1 MKLLLTGAF
10 SYTSEQLKQFEALG
24 ANVTFVQDEREELS
38 IDVSDF
44 EAVVCNGLFLKNE
57 INRFKK
63 LRFVQLTSAGLDRV
77 PLDYIQKK
85 GIKLCNARGVYS
97 VPMAEWALCGVL
109 SLYKHL
115 NDFSEKQKNRL
126 WEKDRAVRELS
137 GDTVLI
143 VGCGSVGTECAK
155 RFKAFGMRVIA
166 ADIVNPQSDVYDA
179 YFPMQ
184 EIDNALET
192 ADVIVLTLP
201 LTADTRGFFHA
212 ERFSHC
218 KNGAILVNIAR
229 GAVVKEKDL
238 TDALIR
244 GNLGGAVLDVFEDEP
259 LSAESP
265 LWELENVMITPHN
278 SFVSPKN
285 NERLFS
291 VMLQN
296 IETFLKERNAK

>member
-1 MKLLLTGAF
+1 MRLLLTGAF
-10 SYTSEQLKQFEALG
+10 AYSEAQLQKLRALG
-24 ANVTFVQDEREELS
+24 AALVFQKDERGAPET
-38 IDVSDF
+38 DF
-44 EAVVCNGLFLKNE
+44 AAVDAVVCNGLFLYHDIKEFKNLKC
-57 INRFKK
+57 I
-63 LRFVQLTSAGLDRV
+63 QLTSAGLDRV
-77 PLDYIQKK
+77 PLDYIQEK
-85 GIKLCNARGVYS
+85 GIHLYNARGVYS

-115 NDFSEKQKNRL
+115 NDFAKKQKNHL
-126 WEKDRAVRELS
+126 WEKDREVRELQ

-143 VGCGSVGTECAK
+143 VGCGSVGTECAE
-155 RFKAFGMRVIA
+155 RFKAFGMRVMA
-166 ADIVNPQSDVYDA
+166 ADIVKPQSDAYDA

-201 LTADTRGFFHA
+201 LTEDTRGFFRA

-218 KNGAILVNIAR
+218 KSGAILVNIAR

-238 TDALIR
+238 TNALVS

-265 LWELENVMITPHN
+265 LWDMENVMITPHN

-296 IETFLKERNAK
+296 IETFLKERPEK

>member
-1 MKLLLTGAF
+1 MRLLLTGAF
-10 SYTSEQLKQFEALG
+10 SYSEAQLNALRALG
-24 ANVTFVQDEREELS
+24 AELVFQKDERGAPET
-38 IDVSDF
+38 DF
-44 EAVVCNGLFLKNE
+44 AAVDAVVCNGLFLYHDIKEFNNLKC
-57 INRFKK
+57 I
-63 LRFVQLTSAGLDRV
+63 QLTSAGLDRV
-77 PLDYIQKK
+77 PIDYIQEK

-115 NDFSEKQKNRL
+115 NAFAEKQKNHL
-126 WEKDRAVRELS
+126 WEKDREVRELS

-143 VGCGSVGTECAK
+143 VGCGSVGAACAK

-166 ADIVNPQSDVYDA
+166 ADIVKPQSDVYDA

-184 EIDNALET
+184 EIDQALET

-201 LTADTRGFFHA
+201 LTEETRGFFHA

-238 TDALIR
+238 TDALIS

-259 LSAESP
+259 LPPESP

-296 IETFLKERNAK
+296 IETFLKERPEK

>member
-1 MKLLLTGAF
+1 MRLLLTGAF
-10 SYTSEQLKQFEALG
+10 SYSEAQLNALRALG
-24 ANVTFVQDEREELS
+24 AELVFQKDERGAPET
-38 IDVSDF
+38 DF
-44 EAVVCNGLFLKNE
+44 AAVEAAVCNGLFLYHDIKEFKNLKC
-57 INRFKK
+57 I
-63 LRFVQLTSAGLDRV
+63 QLTSAGLDRV
-77 PLDYIQKK
+77 PLDYIQEK

-115 NDFSEKQKNRL
+115 NTFSEKQKNHL
-126 WEKDRAVRELS
+126 WEKDREVRELS
-137 GDTVLI
+137 GDTVVI
-143 VGCGSVGTECAK
+143 VGCGSVGTACAK

-179 YFPMQ
+179 FFSMQ
-184 EIDNALET
+184 EIDQALET

-218 KNGAILVNIAR
+218 KNGAILVNIAC

-238 TDALIR
+238 TDALIS

-259 LSAESP
+259 LPPESP
-265 LWELENVMITPHN
+265 LWELENVLITPHN

-296 IETFLKERNAK
+296 IETFLKERPEK

>member
-1 MKLLLTGAF
+1 MRLLLTGAF
-10 SYTSEQLKQFEALG
+10 SYSEAQLNALRALG
-24 ANVTFVQDEREELS
+24 AAVVFQKDERGAPET
-38 IDVSDF
+38 DF
-44 EAVVCNGLFLKNE
+44 AAVDAVVCNGLFLYHDITEFKNL
-57 INRFKK
+57 K
-63 LRFVQLTSAGLDRV
+63 FVQLTSAGLDRV
-77 PLDYIQKK
+77 PLDYIQEK
-85 GIKLCNARGVYS
+85 GIKLYNARGVYS

-109 SLYKHL
+109 SLYKHV
-115 NDFSEKQKNRL
+115 NAFSDKQKNHL
-126 WEKDRAVRELS
+126 WEKDREVRELQ
-137 GDTVLI
+137 GDTALI
-143 VGCGSVGTECAK
+143 VGCGSVGTECAV

-166 ADIVNPQSDVYDA
+166 ADIVKPQSDAYDA

-184 EIDNALET
+184 EIDKALEK

-201 LTADTRGFFHA
+201 LTEDTRGFFHE

-238 TDALIR
+238 TYALVS
-244 GNLGGAVLDVFEDEP
+244 GNLGGAVLDVFADEP
-259 LSAESP
+259 LPQESP
-265 LWELENVMITPHN
+265 LWEMENVVITPHN

-296 IETFLKERNAK
+296 IKTFLKERAEK

>member
-1 MKLLLTGAF
+1 MRLLLTGAF
-10 SYTSEQLKQFEALG
+10 SYSEAQLNALRALG
-24 ANVTFVQDEREELS
+24 AAVVFQKDERGAPET
-38 IDVSDF
+38 DF
-44 EAVVCNGLFLKNE
+44 AAVDAVVCNGLFLYHDITEFKNL
-57 INRFKK
+57 K
-63 LRFVQLTSAGLDRV
+63 FVQLTSAGLDRV
-77 PLDYIQKK
+77 PLDYIREK

-115 NDFSEKQKNRL
+115 NAFSEKQKNHL
-126 WEKDRAVRELS
+126 WEKDREVRELS
-137 GDTVLI
+137 GDTALI
-143 VGCGSVGTECAK
+143 VGCGSVGTECAV
-155 RFKAFGMRVIA
+155 RFKAFGMRVMA
-166 ADIVNPQSDVYDA
+166 ADIVKPQSDVYDA

-184 EIDNALET
+184 EIDKALEK

-201 LTADTRGFFHA
+201 LTEDTRGFFHG

-238 TDALIR
+238 TDALIS

-259 LSAESP
+259 LPQESP
-265 LWELENVMITPHN
+265 LWEMENVVITPHN

-296 IETFLKERNAK
+296 IKTFLKERTEK

>member
-1 MKLLLTGAF
+1 MRLLLTGAF
-10 SYTSEQLKQFEALG
+10 AYSEAQLNALRVLG
-24 ANVTFVQDEREELS
+24 AELVFQKDERGAPET
-38 IDVSDF
+38 DF
-44 EAVVCNGLFLKNE
+44 AAVDAVVCNGLFLYHDIKEFKNLKC
-57 INRFKK
+57 I
-63 LRFVQLTSAGLDRV
+63 QLTSAGLDRV
-77 PLDYIQKK
+77 PLDYIQEK

-115 NDFSEKQKNRL
+115 NTFSEKQKNHL
-126 WEKDRAVRELS
+126 WEKDRKVRELS

-143 VGCGSVGTECAK
+143 VGCGSVGTACAK
-155 RFKAFGMRVIA
+155 RFKAFGMRVMA
-166 ADIVNPQSDVYDA
+166 ADIVKPQSDVYDA

-184 EIDNALET
+184 EIDKALET

-201 LTADTRGFFHA
+201 LTEETRGFFHA

-238 TDALIR
+238 TDALIS

-296 IETFLKERNAK
+296 IETFLKERPEK

>member
-1 MKLLLTGAF
+1 MRLLLTGAF
-10 SYTSEQLKQFEALG
+10 SYSEAQLNALRALG
-24 ANVTFVQDEREELS
+24 AELVFQKDERGAPET
-38 IDVSDF
+38 DF
-44 EAVVCNGLFLKNE
+44 AAVEAAVCNGLFLYHDIKEFKNLKC
-57 INRFKK
+57 I
-63 LRFVQLTSAGLDRV
+63 QLTSAGLDRV
-77 PLDYIQKK
+77 PLDYIQEK
-85 GIKLCNARGVYS
+85 GIKLYNARGVYS

-115 NDFSEKQKNRL
+115 NDFSEKQKNHL
-126 WEKDRAVRELS
+126 WEKDREVRELQ

-155 RFKAFGMRVIA
+155 RFKAFGMRVMA
-166 ADIVNPQSDVYDA
+166 ADIVKPQSDVYDA
-179 YFPMQ
+179 YFSMQ
-184 EIDNALET
+184 EIDKGLET

-201 LTADTRGFFHA
+201 LTEETRGFFRA
-212 ERFSHC
+212 EHFSHC

-238 TDALIR
+238 TNALVS

-259 LSAESP
+259 LTKDSP

>member
-1 MKLLLTGAF
+1 MRLLLTGAF
-10 SYTSEQLKQFEALG
+10 SYSEAQLNALRALG
-24 ANVTFVQDEREELS
+24 AELVYQKDERGALET
-38 IDVSDF
+38 DF
-44 EAVVCNGLFLKNE
+44 AAVDAVVCNGLFLYHDIRE
-57 INRFKK
+57 FRA

-115 NDFSEKQKNRL
+115 NAFSEKQKNHL
-126 WEKDRAVRELS
+126 WEKDREVRELQ

-143 VGCGSVGTECAK
+143 VGCGSVGTECAE
-155 RFKAFGMRVIA
+155 RFKAFGMRVMA
-166 ADIVNPQSDVYDA
+166 ADIVNPQSDVYDE

-184 EIDNALET
+184 EIDKALET

-201 LTADTRGFFHA
+201 LTEDTRGFFRA
-212 ERFSHC
+212 ERFFHC

-238 TDALIR
+238 TDALIS

-259 LSAESP
+259 LPKDSP
-265 LWELENVMITPHN
+265 LWELKNVIITPHN

-296 IETFLKERNAK
+296 IETFLKERPEK

>member
-1 MKLLLTGAF
+1 MRLLLTGAF
-10 SYTSEQLKQFEALG
+10 AYSEAQLNALRALG
-24 ANVTFVQDEREELS
+24 AALVFQKDERGAPET
-38 IDVSDF
+38 DF
-44 EAVVCNGLFLKNE
+44 AAVDAVVCNGLFLYHDIKEFKNLKC
-57 INRFKK
+57 I
-63 LRFVQLTSAGLDRV
+63 QLTSAGLDRV
-77 PLDYIQKK
+77 PLDYIQEK
-85 GIKLCNARGVYS
+85 GIHLYNARGVYS

-115 NDFSEKQKNRL
+115 NAFSEKQKNHL
-126 WEKDRAVRELS
+126 WEKDREVRELQ

-143 VGCGSVGTECAK
+143 VGCGSVGTACAE
-155 RFKAFGMRVIA
+155 RFKAFGMRVMA
-166 ADIVNPQSDVYDA
+166 ADIQKPQSDVYDA
-179 YFPMQ
+179 YFSMQ
-184 EIDNALET
+184 EIDKALET

-201 LTADTRGFFHA
+201 LTADTRGFFRA

-238 TDALIR
+238 TDALVS

-259 LSAESP
+259 LPKDSP

-296 IETFLKERNAK
+296 IETFLKERSEK

>member
-1 MKLLLTGAF
+1 MRLLLTGAF
-10 SYTSEQLKQFEALG
+10 AFSEAQLQALRALG
-24 ANVTFVQDEREELS
+24 AELVFQKDERGAPET
-38 IDVSDF
+38 DF
-44 EAVVCNGLFLKNE
+44 AAVDAVVCNGLFLYHDITEFKNL
-57 INRFKK
+57 K
-63 LRFVQLTSAGLDRV
+63 FVQLTSAGLDRV
-77 PLDYIQKK
+77 PLDYIQEK
-85 GIKLCNARGVYS
+85 GIKLYNARGVYS

-115 NDFSEKQKNRL
+115 NAFSEKQKKHL
-126 WEKDRAVRELS
+126 WEKDREVRELS

-143 VGCGSVGTECAK
+143 VGCGSVGTACAV
-155 RFKAFGMRVIA
+155 RFKAFGMRVMA
-166 ADIVNPQSDVYDA
+166 ADIVKPQGDVYDA

-184 EIDNALET
+184 EIDKALEK

-201 LTADTRGFFHA
+201 LTEDTRGFFREA
-212 ERFSHC
+212 RFSHC

-238 TDALIR
+238 TDALVSEK
-244 GNLGGAVLDVFEDEP
+244 LGGAVLDVFADEP
-259 LSAESP
+259 LPQESP
-265 LWELENVMITPHN
+265 LWEMENVVITPHN

-296 IETFLKERNAK
+296 IETFLKERAEK

>member
-1 MKLLLTGAF
+1 MNLLLTGAF
-10 SYTSEQLKQFEALG
+10 SYTNEQLKQLEAMG
-24 ANVTFVQDEREELS
+24 ANITFVQDEREELS

-44 EAVVCNGLFLKNE
+44 DAVVCNGLFLKND
-57 INRFKK
+57 ISRFKK
-63 LRFVQLTSAGLDRV
+63 LRFIQLTSAGFDRV
-77 PLDYIQKK
+77 PLKYVQEN
-85 GIKLCNARGVYS
+85 GIELHNARGVYS
-97 VPMAEWALCGVL
+97 VPMAEWVLCGVL

-115 NDFSEKQKNRL
+115 NAFSEKQKNHL
-126 WEKDRAVRELS
+126 WEKDREVRELQ
-137 GDTVLI
+137 GDTALI
-143 VGCGSVGTECAK
+143 VGCGSVGTECAA

-166 ADIVNPQSDVYDA
+166 ADIVKPQGDTYDA

-184 EIDNALET
+184 EMDKALKT

-201 LTADTRGFFHA
+201 LTEDTRGFFHE

-238 TDALIR
+238 TDALVSEK
-244 GNLGGAVLDVFEDEP
+244 LGGAVLDVFEDEP
-259 LSAESP
+259 LPQESP
-265 LWELENVMITPHN
+265 LWEMENVVITPHN

-291 VMLQN
+291 VMRRN
-296 IETFLKERNAK
+296 AETFLKERAEK

>member
-1 MKLLLTGAF
+1 MRLLLTGAF
-10 SYTSEQLKQFEALG
+10 AFSEAQLQALHALG
-24 ANVTFVQDEREELS
+24 AAVVFQKDERGAPET
-38 IDVSDF
+38 DF
-44 EAVVCNGLFLKNE
+44 AAVDAVVCNGLFLYHDITEFKNL
-57 INRFKK
+57 K
-63 LRFVQLTSAGLDRV
+63 FVQLTSAGLDRV
-77 PLDYIQKK
+77 PLDYIREK
-85 GIKLCNARGVYS
+85 GIKLYNARGVYS

-115 NDFSEKQKNRL
+115 NAFSEKQKNHL
-126 WEKDRAVRELS
+126 WEKDREVRELS
-137 GDTVLI
+137 GDTALI
-143 VGCGSVGTECAK
+143 VGCGSVGTECAA

-166 ADIVNPQSDVYDA
+166 ADIVKPQGDVYDA

-184 EIDNALET
+184 EIDKALEK

-201 LTADTRGFFHA
+201 LTEETRGFFHG

-238 TDALIR
+238 TYALIS
-244 GNLGGAVLDVFEDEP
+244 GNLGGAVLDVFADEP
-259 LSAESP
+259 LPKDSP
-265 LWELENVMITPHN
+265 LWELKNVVITPHN

-296 IETFLKERNAK
+296 IETFLKERAEK

>member
-10 SYTSEQLKQFEALG
+10 SYTSEQLKQIEAVG
-24 ANVTFVQDEREELS
+24 ADITFVQDEREELS

-44 EAVVCNGLFLKNE
+44 DAVVCNGLFFKND
-57 INRFKK
+57 ISRFKK
-63 LRFVQLTSAGLDRV
+63 LRFIQLTSAGLDRV
-77 PLDYIQKK
+77 PLDYIREK

-115 NDFSEKQKNRL
+115 NAFSEKQKNHI
-126 WEKDRAVRELS
+126 WEKDREVRELS
-137 GDTVLI
+137 GDTALI
-143 VGCGSVGTECAK
+143 VGCGSVGTECAV

-166 ADIVNPQSDVYDA
+166 ADIVKPQSDAYDA

-184 EIDNALET
+184 EIDKALKT

-201 LTADTRGFFHA
+201 LTEDTRGFFHE

-238 TDALIR
+238 TDALVS
-244 GNLGGAVLDVFEDEP
+244 GNLGGAVLDVFVDEP
-259 LSAESP
+259 LSQESP
-265 LWELENVMITPHN
+265 LWDMKNVLITPHN

-296 IETFLKERNAK
+296 IETFLKERAEK

>member
-1 MKLLLTGAF
+1 MRLLLTGAF
-10 SYTSEQLKQFEALG
+10 AFSEAQLRALRALG
-24 ANVTFVQDEREELS
+24 AELVFQKDERGAPET
-38 IDVSDF
+38 DF
-44 EAVVCNGLFLKNE
+44 AAVDAVVCNGLFLYHEITEFKNL
-57 INRFKK
+57 K
-63 LRFVQLTSAGLDRV
+63 FVQLTSAGLDRV
-77 PLDYIQKK
+77 PLDYIREK
-85 GIKLCNARGVYS
+85 GVKLYNARGVYS

-115 NDFSEKQKNRL
+115 NAFSEKQKNHL
-126 WEKDRAVRELS
+126 WEKDREVRELQ
-137 GDTVLI
+137 GDTALI
-143 VGCGSVGTECAK
+143 VGCGSVGTACAV

-166 ADIVNPQSDVYDA
+166 ADIVKPQSDAYDA

-184 EIDNALET
+184 EIDKALEK

-201 LTADTRGFFHA
+201 LTEDTRGFFHG

-229 GAVVKEKDL
+229 GAIVKEKDL
-238 TDALIR
+238 TDALIS

-259 LSAESP
+259 LPQESP
-265 LWELENVMITPHN
+265 LWEMENVVITPHN

-296 IETFLKERNAK
+296 IKTFLKERAEK

>member
-1 MKLLLTGAF
+1 MRLLLTGAF
-10 SYTSEQLKQFEALG
+10 AFSEAQLQALRALG
-24 ANVTFVQDEREELS
+24 AELVFQKDERGAPET
-38 IDVSDF
+38 DF
-44 EAVVCNGLFLKNE
+44 AAVDAVVCNGLFLYHEITEFKNL
-57 INRFKK
+57 K
-63 LRFVQLTSAGLDRV
+63 FVQLTSAGLDRV
-77 PLDYIQKK
+77 PIDYIQEK
-85 GIKLCNARGVYS
+85 GIKLYNARGVYS

-115 NDFSEKQKNRL
+115 NAFSEKQKNHL
-126 WEKDRAVRELS
+126 WEKDREVRELS
-137 GDTVLI
+137 GDTALI
-143 VGCGSVGTECAK
+143 VGCGSVGTECAV

-166 ADIVNPQSDVYDA
+166 ADIVKPQSDAYDA

-184 EIDNALET
+184 EIDKALKT

-201 LTADTRGFFHA
+201 LTEDTRGFFHG

-238 TDALIR
+238 TYALVS
-244 GNLGGAVLDVFEDEP
+244 GNLGGAVLDVFADEP
-259 LSAESP
+259 LPQESP
-265 LWELENVMITPHN
+265 LWEMENVVITPHN

-296 IETFLKERNAK
+296 IETFLKERAEK

>member
-1 MKLLLTGAF
+1 MRLLLTGAF
-10 SYTSEQLKQFEALG
+10 SYSEAQLNALRALG
-24 ANVTFVQDEREELS
+24 TAVVFQKDERGAPET
-38 IDVSDF
+38 DF
-44 EAVVCNGLFLKNE
+44 AAVDAVVCNGLFLYHE
-57 INRFKK
+57 ITEFKK
-63 LRFVQLTSAGLDRV
+63 LKFVQLTSAGLDRV
-77 PLDYIQKK
+77 PLDYIREK
-85 GIKLCNARGVYS
+85 GIKLYNARGVYS

-115 NDFSEKQKNRL
+115 NAFSEKQKNHL
-126 WEKDRAVRELS
+126 WEKDREVRELQ
-137 GDTVLI
+137 GDTALI
-143 VGCGSVGTECAK
+143 VGCGSVGTECAV
-155 RFKAFGMRVIA
+155 RFKAFGMRVVA
-166 ADIVNPQSDVYDA
+166 ADIVKPQSDVYDA

-201 LTADTRGFFHA
+201 LTEDTRGFFYE

-238 TDALIR
+238 TDALIS
-244 GNLGGAVLDVFEDEP
+244 GNLGGAVLDVFADEP
-259 LSAESP
+259 LPQESP
-265 LWELENVMITPHN
+265 LWEMENVVITPHN

-291 VMLQN
+291 VMLKN
-296 IETFLKERNAK
+296 IETFLKERAEK

>member
-1 MKLLLTGAF
+1 MRLLLTGAF
-10 SYTSEQLKQFEALG
+10 SYSEAQLRALRTLG
-24 ANVTFVQDEREELS
+24 AAVVFQKDERGAPET
-38 IDVSDF
+38 DF
-44 EAVVCNGLFLKNE
+44 AAVDAVVCNGLFLYHDITEFKNL
-57 INRFKK
+57 K
-63 LRFVQLTSAGLDRV
+63 FVQLTSAGLDRV
-77 PLDYIQKK
+77 PIDYIREK
-85 GIKLCNARGVYS
+85 GIKLYNARGVYS

-109 SLYKHL
+109 SLYKHI
-115 NDFSEKQKNRL
+115 NAFSEKQKNHL
-126 WEKDRAVRELS
+126 WEKDREVRELQS
-137 GDTVLI
+137 DTVLI
-143 VGCGSVGTECAK
+143 VGCGSVGTECAV

-166 ADIVNPQSDVYDA
+166 ADIVNPQSEVYDA

-184 EIDNALET
+184 EIDKALKT

-201 LTADTRGFFHA
+201 LTEDTRGFFHG

-238 TDALIR
+238 TDALVS

-259 LSAESP
+259 LPQESP
-265 LWELENVMITPHN
+265 LWEMENVRITPHN

-285 NERLFS
+285 NERLFG

-296 IETFLKERNAK
+296 IKTFLKERAEK

>member
-10 SYTSEQLKQFEALG
+10 SYTSEQLKQFEAMG

-44 EAVVCNGLFLKNE
+44 DAVVCNGLFLKND

-63 LRFVQLTSAGLDRV
+63 LRFIQLTSAGLDRV
-77 PLDYIQKK
+77 PLDYIQEK

-115 NDFSEKQKNRL
+115 NTFSEKQKNHL
-126 WEKDRAVRELS
+126 LEKDREVRELQ

-155 RFKAFGMRVIA
+155 RFKAFGMRVMA
-166 ADIVNPQSDVYDA
+166 ADIVKPQSDVYDA

-184 EIDNALET
+184 GIDQVLET

-201 LTADTRGFFHA
+201 LIENLNSNTQ
-212 ERFSHC
+212 
-218 KNGAILVNIAR
+218 KNKLRKRN
-229 GAVVKEKDL
+229 KNEL
-238 TDALIR
+238 TCDRCA
-244 GNLGGAVLDVFEDEP
+244 
-259 LSAESP
+259 
-265 LWELENVMITPHN
+265 
-278 SFVSPKN
+278 
-285 NERLFS
+285 
-291 VMLQN
+291 
-296 IETFLKERNAK
+296 

>member
-1 MKLLLTGAF
+1 MRLLLTGAF
-10 SYTSEQLKQFEALG
+10 AFSEVQLNALRALG
-24 ANVTFVQDEREELS
+24 AELVFQKDERGAPET
-38 IDVSDF
+38 DF
-44 EAVVCNGLFLKNE
+44 AAVDAVVCNGLFLYHDIAEFKNL
-57 INRFKK
+57 K
-63 LRFVQLTSAGLDRV
+63 FVQLTSAGLDRV
-77 PLDYIQKK
+77 PLDYIREK
-85 GIKLCNARGVYS
+85 GIKLYNARGVYS

-115 NDFSEKQKNRL
+115 NAFSEKQKNHL
-126 WEKDRAVRELS
+126 WEKDREVRELS
-137 GDTVLI
+137 GDTALI
-143 VGCGSVGTECAK
+143 VGCGSVGTACAV

-166 ADIVNPQSDVYDA
+166 ADIVNPQSDAYDA

-184 EIDNALET
+184 KIDNALET

-201 LTADTRGFFHA
+201 LTEDTRGFFQR

-238 TDALIR
+238 TYALIS

-259 LSAESP
+259 LPQESP
-265 LWELENVMITPHN
+265 LWEMENVVITPHN

-296 IETFLKERNAK
+296 IKTFLKERAEK

>member
-1 MKLLLTGAF
+1 MRLLLTGAF
-10 SYTSEQLKQFEALG
+10 AFSEAQLNALRALG
-24 ANVTFVQDEREELS
+24 AELVFQKDERGAPET
-38 IDVSDF
+38 DF
-44 EAVVCNGLFLKNE
+44 AAVDAVVCNGLFLYHEITEFKNL
-57 INRFKK
+57 K
-63 LRFVQLTSAGLDRV
+63 FVQLTSAGLDRV
-77 PLDYIQKK
+77 PLDYIREK
-85 GIKLCNARGVYS
+85 GIKLYNARGVYS

-115 NDFSEKQKNRL
+115 NAFSEKQKNHL
-126 WEKDRAVRELS
+126 WEKDREVRELQ
-137 GDTVLI
+137 GDTALI
-143 VGCGSVGTECAK
+143 VGCGSVGTECAV

-166 ADIVNPQSDVYDA
+166 ADIVKPQSDAYDA

-184 EIDNALET
+184 EIDKALET

-201 LTADTRGFFHA
+201 LTEDTRGFFHG

-238 TDALIR
+238 TDALVS

-259 LSAESP
+259 LPQESP
-265 LWELENVMITPHN
+265 LWEMENVVITPHN

-296 IETFLKERNAK
+296 IETFLKERAEK

>member
-1 MKLLLTGAF
+1 MRLLLTGAF
-10 SYTSEQLKQFEALG
+10 AFSEAQLQALRALG
-24 ANVTFVQDEREELS
+24 AELVFQKDERGAPET
-38 IDVSDF
+38 DF
-44 EAVVCNGLFLKNE
+44 AAVDAVVCNGLFLYHDIAEFKNL
-57 INRFKK
+57 K
-63 LRFVQLTSAGLDRV
+63 FVQLTSAGLDRV
-77 PLDYIQKK
+77 PLDYIREK
-85 GIKLCNARGVYS
+85 GIKLYNARGVYS

-115 NDFSEKQKNRL
+115 NAFSEKQKNHL
-126 WEKDRAVRELS
+126 WEKDREVRELQ
-137 GDTVLI
+137 GDTALI
-143 VGCGSVGTECAK
+143 VGCGSVGTACAK

-166 ADIVNPQSDVYDA
+166 ADIVNPQSDAYDA

-184 EIDNALET
+184 EIDKALEK

-201 LTADTRGFFHA
+201 LTEDTRGFFHGG
-212 ERFSHC
+212 RFSHC

-238 TDALIR
+238 TDALIS
-244 GNLGGAVLDVFEDEP
+244 GNLGGAVLDVFADEP
-259 LSAESP
+259 LPQESP
-265 LWELENVMITPHN
+265 LWEMENVVITPHN

-296 IETFLKERNAK
+296 IETFLKERVEK

>member
-1 MKLLLTGAF
+1 MRLLLTGAF
-10 SYTSEQLKQFEALG
+10 AFSEAQLQALRALG
-24 ANVTFVQDEREELS
+24 AELVFQKDERGAPET
-38 IDVSDF
+38 DF
-44 EAVVCNGLFLKNE
+44 AAVDAVVCNGLFLYHDIAEFKNL
-57 INRFKK
+57 K
-63 LRFVQLTSAGLDRV
+63 FVQLTSAGLDRV
-77 PLDYIQKK
+77 PLDYIREK
-85 GIKLCNARGVYS
+85 GIKLYNARGVYS

-115 NDFSEKQKNRL
+115 NAFSEKQKNHL
-126 WEKDRAVRELS
+126 WEKDREVRELQ
-137 GDTVLI
+137 GDTALI
-143 VGCGSVGTECAK
+143 VGCGSVGTECAV

-166 ADIVNPQSDVYDA
+166 ADIVKPQSDAYDA

-184 EIDNALET
+184 EIDKALEK

-201 LTADTRGFFHA
+201 LTEDTRGFFYE

-218 KNGAILVNIAR
+218 KNSAILVNIAR

-238 TDALIR
+238 TYALVS
-244 GNLGGAVLDVFEDEP
+244 GNLGGAVLDVFADEP
-259 LSAESP
+259 LPQESP
-265 LWELENVMITPHN
+265 LWEMENVVITPHN

-296 IETFLKERNAK
+296 IETFLKERAEK

>member
-1 MKLLLTGAF
+1 MRLLLTGAF
-10 SYTSEQLKQFEALG
+10 AFSEAQLQALRALG
-24 ANVTFVQDEREELS
+24 AELVFQKDERGAPET
-38 IDVSDF
+38 DF
-44 EAVVCNGLFLKNE
+44 AAVDAVVCNGLFLYHDITEFKNL
-57 INRFKK
+57 K
-63 LRFVQLTSAGLDRV
+63 FVQLTSAGLDRV
-77 PLDYIQKK
+77 PLDYIREK
-85 GIKLCNARGVYS
+85 GIKLYNARGVYS

-115 NDFSEKQKNRL
+115 NAFSEKQKNHL
-126 WEKDRAVRELS
+126 WEKDREVRELQ
-137 GDTVLI
+137 GDTALI
-143 VGCGSVGTECAK
+143 VGCGSVGTECAV

-166 ADIVNPQSDVYDA
+166 ADIVKPQSDAYDA

-184 EIDNALET
+184 EIDKALKT

-201 LTADTRGFFHA
+201 LTEDTRGFFQRA
-212 ERFSHC
+212 RFSHC

-238 TDALIR
+238 TDALVS
-244 GNLGGAVLDVFEDEP
+244 GNLGGAVLDVFADEP
-259 LSAESP
+259 LSQESP
-265 LWELENVMITPHN
+265 LWEMENVVITPHN

-296 IETFLKERNAK
+296 IKTFLKERAEK

>member
-1 MKLLLTGAF
+1 MRLLLTGAF
-10 SYTSEQLKQFEALG
+10 AFSEAQLQALRALG
-24 ANVTFVQDEREELS
+24 AELVFQKDERGAPET
-38 IDVSDF
+38 DF
-44 EAVVCNGLFLKNE
+44 AAVDAVVCNGLFLYHEITEFKNL
-57 INRFKK
+57 K
-63 LRFVQLTSAGLDRV
+63 FVQLTSAGLDRV
-77 PLDYIQKK
+77 PIDYIQEK
-85 GIKLCNARGVYS
+85 GIKLYNARGVYS

-115 NDFSEKQKNRL
+115 NAFSEKQKNHL
-126 WEKDRAVRELS
+126 WEKDREVRELQ
-137 GDTVLI
+137 GDTALI
-143 VGCGSVGTECAK
+143 VGCGSVGTACAV

-166 ADIVNPQSDVYDA
+166 ADIVKPQSDAYDA

-184 EIDNALET
+184 EIDKALEK

-201 LTADTRGFFHA
+201 LTEDTRGFFHG

-238 TDALIR
+238 TDALIS

-259 LSAESP
+259 LPQESP
-265 LWELENVMITPHN
+265 LWEMENVVITPHN

-296 IETFLKERNAK
+296 IKTFLKERTEK

>member
-1 MKLLLTGAF
+1 M
-10 SYTSEQLKQFEALG
+10 
-24 ANVTFVQDEREELS
+24 
-38 IDVSDF
+38 
-44 EAVVCNGLFLKNE
+44 CNGLFLYHDITEFKNL
-57 INRFKK
+57 K
-63 LRFVQLTSAGLDRV
+63 FVQLTSAGLDRV
-77 PLDYIQKK
+77 PLDYIREK

-115 NDFSEKQKNRL
+115 NAFSEKQKNHL
-126 WEKDRAVRELS
+126 WEKDREVRELS
-137 GDTVLI
+137 GDTALI
-143 VGCGSVGTECAK
+143 VGCGSVGTECAV
-155 RFKAFGMRVIA
+155 RFKAFGMRVMA
-166 ADIVNPQSDVYDA
+166 ADIVKPQSDVYDA

-184 EIDNALET
+184 EIDKALEK

-201 LTADTRGFFHA
+201 LTEDTRGFFHG

-238 TDALIR
+238 TDALIS

-259 LSAESP
+259 LPQESP
-265 LWELENVMITPHN
+265 LWEMENVVITPHN

-296 IETFLKERNAK
+296 IKTFLKERTEK

>member
-1 MKLLLTGAF
+1 MRLLLTGAF
-10 SYTSEQLKQFEALG
+10 AFSEAQLQALRALG
-24 ANVTFVQDEREELS
+24 AELVFQKDERGAPET
-38 IDVSDF
+38 DF
-44 EAVVCNGLFLKNE
+44 AAVDAVVCNGLFLYHEITEFKNL
-57 INRFKK
+57 K
-63 LRFVQLTSAGLDRV
+63 FVQLTSAGLDRV
-77 PLDYIQKK
+77 PLDYIREK
-85 GIKLCNARGVYS
+85 GVKLYNARGVYS

-115 NDFSEKQKNRL
+115 NAFSEKQKNHL
-126 WEKDRAVRELS
+126 WEKDREVRELS
-137 GDTVLI
+137 GDTALI
-143 VGCGSVGTECAK
+143 VGCGSVGTECAV

-166 ADIVNPQSDVYDA
+166 ADIVKPQSDAYDA

-184 EIDNALET
+184 EIDKALEK

-201 LTADTRGFFHA
+201 LTEDTRGFFHG

-238 TDALIR
+238 TDALVSEK
-244 GNLGGAVLDVFEDEP
+244 LGGAVLDVFADEP
-259 LSAESP
+259 LPQESP
-265 LWELENVMITPHN
+265 LWEMENVVITPHN

-296 IETFLKERNAK
+296 IKTFLKERAEK

>member
-1 MKLLLTGAF
+1 MRLLLTGAF
-10 SYTSEQLKQFEALG
+10 AFSEAQLQALRALG
-24 ANVTFVQDEREELS
+24 AELVFQKDERGAPET
-38 IDVSDF
+38 DF
-44 EAVVCNGLFLKNE
+44 AAVDAVVCNGLFLYHEITEFKNL
-57 INRFKK
+57 K
-63 LRFVQLTSAGLDRV
+63 FVQLTSAGLDRV
-77 PLDYIQKK
+77 PLDYIREK
-85 GIKLCNARGVYS
+85 GVKLYNARGVYS

-115 NDFSEKQKNRL
+115 NAFSEKQKNHL
-126 WEKDRAVRELS
+126 WEKDREVRELQ
-137 GDTVLI
+137 GDTALI
-143 VGCGSVGTECAK
+143 VGCGSVGTACAV

-166 ADIVNPQSDVYDA
+166 ADIVKPQSDAYDA

-184 EIDNALET
+184 EIDKALEK

-201 LTADTRGFFHA
+201 LTEDTRGFFHG

-229 GAVVKEKDL
+229 GAIVKEKDL
-238 TDALIR
+238 TDALIS

-259 LSAESP
+259 LPQESP
-265 LWELENVMITPHN
+265 LWEMENVVITPHN

-296 IETFLKERNAK
+296 IKTFLKERAEK

>member
-1 MKLLLTGAF
+1 MRLLLTGAF
-10 SYTSEQLKQFEALG
+10 AFSEAQLQALRALG
-24 ANVTFVQDEREELS
+24 AELVFQKDERGAPET
-38 IDVSDF
+38 DF
-44 EAVVCNGLFLKNE
+44 AAVDAVVCNGLFLYHDIAEFKNL
-57 INRFKK
+57 K
-63 LRFVQLTSAGLDRV
+63 FVQLTSAGLDRV
-77 PLDYIQKK
+77 PLDYIREK
-85 GIKLCNARGVYS
+85 GIKLYNARGVYS

-115 NDFSEKQKNRL
+115 NAFSEKQKNHL
-126 WEKDRAVRELS
+126 WEKDREVRELS
-137 GDTVLI
+137 GDTALI
-143 VGCGSVGTECAK
+143 VGCGSVGTACAK

-166 ADIVNPQSDVYDA
+166 ADIVNPQSDAYDA

-184 EIDNALET
+184 EIDKALEK

-201 LTADTRGFFHA
+201 LTEDTRGFFHG

-238 TDALIR
+238 TDALIS
-244 GNLGGAVLDVFEDEP
+244 GNLGGAVLDVFADEP
-259 LSAESP
+259 LPQESP
-265 LWELENVMITPHN
+265 LWEMENVVITPHN

-296 IETFLKERNAK
+296 IETFLKERVEK

>member
-1 MKLLLTGAF
+1 T
-10 SYTSEQLKQFEALG
+10 
-24 ANVTFVQDEREELS
+24 
-38 IDVSDF
+38 
-44 EAVVCNGLFLKNE
+44 
-57 INRFKK
+57 
-63 LRFVQLTSAGLDRV
+63 
-77 PLDYIQKK
+77 
-85 GIKLCNARGVYS
+85 
-97 VPMAEWALCGVL
+97 
-109 SLYKHL
+109 
-115 NDFSEKQKNRL
+115 FSEKQKNHL
-126 WEKDRAVRELS
+126 WEKDREVRELS
-137 GDTVLI
+137 GDTVVI
-143 VGCGSVGTECAK
+143 IGCGSVGTACAK

-179 YFPMQ
+179 FFSMQ

-201 LTADTRGFFHA
+201 LTADTRGFFRA

-265 LWELENVMITPHN
+265 LWDMENVLITPHN

-296 IETFLKERNAK
+296 IETFLKERPEK

>member
-1 MKLLLTGAF
+1 MRLLLTGAF
-10 SYTSEQLKQFEALG
+10 AFSEAQLQALRALG
-24 ANVTFVQDEREELS
+24 AELVFQKDERGAPET
-38 IDVSDF
+38 DF
-44 EAVVCNGLFLKNE
+44 AAVDAVVCNGLFLYHEITEFKNL
-57 INRFKK
+57 K
-63 LRFVQLTSAGLDRV
+63 FVQLTSAGLDRV
-77 PLDYIQKK
+77 PIDYIQEK
-85 GIKLCNARGVYS
+85 GIKLYNARGVYS

-115 NDFSEKQKNRL
+115 NAFSEKQKNHL
-126 WEKDRAVRELS
+126 WEKDREVRELS
-137 GDTVLI
+137 GDTALI
-143 VGCGSVGTECAK
+143 VGCGSVGTECAV
-155 RFKAFGMRVIA
+155 RFKAFGMRVMA
-166 ADIVNPQSDVYDA
+166 ADIVKPQSDVYDA

-184 EIDNALET
+184 EIDKALEK

-201 LTADTRGFFHA
+201 LTEDTRGFFHG

-238 TDALIR
+238 TDALVS

-259 LSAESP
+259 LPQESP
-265 LWELENVMITPHN
+265 LWEMENVVITPHN

-296 IETFLKERNAK
+296 IETFLKERAEK